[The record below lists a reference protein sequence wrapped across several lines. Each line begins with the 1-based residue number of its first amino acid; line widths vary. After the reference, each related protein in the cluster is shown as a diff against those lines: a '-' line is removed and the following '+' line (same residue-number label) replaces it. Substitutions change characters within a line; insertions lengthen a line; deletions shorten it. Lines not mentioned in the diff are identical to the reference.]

1 MVELHEV
8 RRFNAD
14 HLAAR
19 LKRACGK
26 NTHQSGL
33 RAAVNKGVP
42 AFGYP
47 APKFGGSVS
56 QRVAFSFEGAQVHR
70 DFHKMVLLSSEILY
84 QIAEQPS

>member
-14 HLAAR
+14 HFATGI
-19 LKRACGK
+19 KRACSK
-26 NTHQSGL
+26 NAHQSGL

-42 AFGYP
+42 AFGNP
-47 APKFGGSVS
+47 APQFGGSVS
-56 QRVAFSFEGAQVHR
+56 QRVAFSLEGAQVHR

-84 QIAEQPS
+84 QIAGRSS